1 LRNTEQ
7 GLSIILSLG
16 WLEMAW
22 GLQQRRRLGKK
33 DTKGT
38 ESGVWDG
45 VTGVGPL
52 LAMVRQLREPSVQE
66 GLEVI
71 EA

>member
-1 LRNTEQ
+1 
-7 GLSIILSLG
+7 
-16 WLEMAW
+16 MAW

-52 LAMVRQLREPSVQE
+52 LAMVRPLREPSVQE